1 MQQVDRKGMMGPAE
15 KQSVLRER
23 WLWVCWSRPK
33 TPPDGDCVVL
43 SFLPPSIEDL
53 FECEWRGRLIRARE
67 ASMKVRPHA
76 RSLYIDLVA
85 RIGIVPNGSEGS
97 FRKALAPSGRASQWW
112 YHPVAFKDCESD
124 PTFPWIIA
132 ALTIR
137 AVAEQCGLKRVV
149 LVGAPQELVSV
160 LRSGFQVDEADTC
173 RSANTWWVWLRGLG
187 SRALYAAR
195 AWRQGIAVRRSIK
208 VPLQSFEVILCG
220 FWDWSV
226 WCDDKDGLLK
236 DRYFKRLPDELR
248 KQGGASEGWFVWLDR
263 YSEPGKEGRRLKD
276 VLAPLSRRQDV
287 VLLQSF
293 LRPWDILKAA
303 VDLSA
308 LMVFLRVRREPAF
321 KEVFRVGGFDYYALF
336 SKRLVS
342 GFLDASLPHCGLVA
356 LAMERAVRRHQP
368 KLVLSFL
375 EHFPYARACYEGVR
389 RAGTGTSCL
398 AIQHA
403 SYSPEKTFLFL
414 HPTLEF
420 MGEPDGCAVPHPDYA
435 CAMGTLGR
443 DLFLECGYPKDQV
456 LLTGSPRYDHVRM
469 SPVTSLAEKVVGP
482 KQAIHLL
489 LVTAQNVDLDLDM
502 VEAVCAA
509 THAMEGVKLS
519 LRSHPFLRIDR
530 HPRFAQC
537 KDRIAL
543 TEGTLENDLADADLI
558 LCTYSTVAEEAFVL
572 GKPVWQWLPIGFNG
586 SALATAVPIPQ
597 FGSVASLSDALREFQ
612 ADPGRFSPTRDMR
625 QLVLERLFYRGD
637 GGAALRVVVAVGQLL
652 ATGLRVQQGRR
663 MQTSGAPAAPVQVS
677 TAQDMLR
684 VGR

>member
-1 MQQVDRKGMMGPAE
+1 MDRQTAIAE
-15 KQSVLRER
+15 L
-23 WLWVCWSRPK
+23 LVCWAMP
-33 TPPDGDCVVL
+33 TELPQQGAAIL
-43 SFLPPSIEDL
+43 SFLPPSSEEQLEKDQGIV
-53 FECEWRGRLIRARE
+53 IRARE
-67 ASMKVRPHA
+67 ASRAVRGEA
-76 RSLYIDLVA
+76 VRLYIDLVA
-85 RIGIVPNGSEGS
+85 GVGTAPFPGGGTLRG
-97 FRKALAPSGRASQWW
+97 ALARDGQASLWW
-112 YHPVAFKDCESD
+112 YHPVAFKDCERD
-124 PTFPWIIA
+124 PTFQWIIA

-137 AVAEQCGLKRVV
+137 AVAEQCGLQRVV

-160 LRSGFQVDEADTC
+160 LKSGFQVEETETC
-173 RSANTWWVWLRGLG
+173 RSSSAWWVWLRGLG
-187 SRALYAAR
+187 SRALYAVR
-195 AWRQGIAVRRSIK
+195 AWRQGITVRRSIK
-208 VPLQSFEVILCG
+208 VPLQSFEVILGG

-226 WCDDKDGLLK
+226 WCDDKDGMLK

-248 KQGGASEGWFVWLDR
+248 KQGVASTGWFVWLDPH
-263 YSEPGKEGRRLKD
+263 SEPGREGRRLKD

-293 LRPWDILKAA
+293 LCPWDILKAA

-336 SKRLVS
+336 SKRFLS

-456 LLTGSPRYDHVRM
+456 LLTGSPRYDHVRLSSEP
-469 SPVTSLAEKVVGP
+469 SPPKRRVTAPDRDKT
-482 KQAIHLL
+482 IRLL
-489 LVTAQNVDLDLDM
+489 LVSGLDVEQSMDMLEVVWTAVRG
-502 VEAVCAA
+502 V
-509 THAMEGVKLS
+509 EGVHLT
-519 LRSHPFLRIDR
+519 LRNHSFSRIEQ
-530 HPRFAQC
+530 HPRFAPY
-537 KDRIAL
+537 KDRIEL
-543 TEGTLENDLADADLI
+543 THASLQADIEEADLI
-558 LCTYSTVAEEAFVL
+558 LFTYSTVAEEAFL
-572 GKPVWQWLPIGFNG
+572 QGKPVWQWLPLGFNG
-586 SALATAVPIPQ
+586 SALAEAVAIPQ
-597 FGSVASLSDALREFQ
+597 FGSVTSLRNALQEFRSDPSRMSPGKQARE
-612 ADPGRFSPTRDMR
+612 
-625 QLVLERLFYRGD
+625 LVLERLFYRGD
-637 GGAALRVVVAVGQLL
+637 GGAALRVAVAVGQLL

-663 MQTSGAPAAPVQVS
+663 MQTSGAPSATVAS
-677 TAQDMLR
+677 
-684 VGR
+684 